1 MYGAHA
7 KHNVIVIGR
16 YFAINE
22 KAKCQLH
29 GMRGK
34 VIKRFGKRT
43 LVQLPVGKYNLPNKI
58 LAIF

>member
-1 MYGAHA
+1 MYGNHA

-22 KAKCQLH
+22 KSKCQLH

-34 VIKRFGKRT
+34 VLKRYGKRT
-43 LVQLPVGKYNLPNKI
+43 LVQFSIGKYNLPNEV
-58 LAIF
+58 LALF